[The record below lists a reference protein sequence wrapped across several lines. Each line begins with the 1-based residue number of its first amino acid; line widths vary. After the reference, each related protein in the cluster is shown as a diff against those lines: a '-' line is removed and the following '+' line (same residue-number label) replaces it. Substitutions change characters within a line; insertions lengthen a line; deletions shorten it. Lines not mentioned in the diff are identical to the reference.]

1 VSRFDDHEG
10 EMLSTLSDDD
20 IERVLS
26 GARPESDEAARLA
39 AFMDLIRADGV
50 SAPSETAVAR
60 VATQAARLARSTS
73 GPSVVSDAR
82 LRGRWVGSRFRPQIA
97 AAATAVLLLGGTT
110 GVAVAA
116 NSAVPGDP
124 LYGIDRALEQI
135 GIGAGHGQERLAE
148 ATVLLS
154 DGQVRQALKQAA
166 QALDEATGAG
176 DGFDDLEAARAALV
190 EAAERLPETSLGDA
204 NELLIRDNVSTLLD
218 YLRENLGKR
227 VGADGNEFGQGVA
240 DLARG
245 ISSEGDRPD
254 PMPKPAED
262 NRESND
268 EVDGPPDD
276 APGNGNGNGG
286 ENGSGNG
293 GENGN
298 GNGGENGNGNG
309 PPDGSPSETA
319 PGRGGRP

>member
-1 VSRFDDHEG
+1 VSHFDDYGG

-20 IERVLS
+20 IERLLS
-26 GARPESDEAARLA
+26 GARPESDEASRFVVLI
-39 AFMDLIRADGV
+39 DLIRAEGAY
-50 SAPSETAVAR
+50 APSETVVAR
-60 VATQAARLARSTS
+60 IATEAAKLARSTS
-73 GPSVVSDAR
+73 SPSVVAAA
-82 LRGRWVGSRFRPQIA
+82 RPQGRRAGLRFQPQLAVA
-97 AAATAVLLLGGTT
+97 AAAILLLCGAT

-116 NSAVPGDP
+116 NSAAPGDS
-124 LYGIDRALEQI
+124 LYGIDRALEKI
-135 GIGAGHGQERLAE
+135 GIGAGHVAERLDE
-148 ATVLLS
+148 AIVLLS
-154 DGQVRQALKQAA
+154 EGKVRQALKQAA

-245 ISSEGDRPD
+245 ISSEGDGAD
-254 PMPKPAED
+254 PTPKPAED
-262 NRESND
+262 NGKNDD
-268 EVDGPPDD
+268 EVGRPPVG
-276 APGNGNGNGG
+276 APGNGIGNGAG
-286 ENGSGNG
+286 GGNG
-293 GENGN
+293 E
-298 GNGGENGNGNG
+298 GNG

-319 PGRGGRP
+319 PDQGEKP

>member
-1 VSRFDDHEG
+1 MSRFDDHEG

-26 GARPESDEAARLA
+26 GTRPESDEAAQLA
-39 AFMDLIRADGV
+39 AFIDLIRADGV
-50 SAPSETAVAR
+50 PAPSETAVAQL
-60 VATQAARLARSTS
+60 ASQAARLARSTS
-73 GPSVVSDAR
+73 GPSVVSDVR
-82 LRGRWVGSRFRPQIA
+82 LRGRWVGSRFRPQLA

-116 NSAVPGDP
+116 NSAAPGDP

-166 QALDEATGAG
+166 QALDQVAGEAES
-176 DGFDDLEAARAALV
+176 FDDLDAVRAAI
-190 EAAERLPETSLGDA
+190 AESAESLPEAGRGDGSQA
-204 NELLIRDNVSTLLD
+204 LVLDNVTTLLD
-218 YLRENLGKR
+218 YMRENLGKG
-227 VGADGNEFGQGVA
+227 VGVDGDDFGQGVA

-245 ISSEGDRPD
+245 ITSEEDGPD
-254 PMPKPAED
+254 PTPKPAED
-262 NRESND
+262 KRESND
-268 EVDGPPDD
+268 EVDDPPDD

-286 ENGSGNG
+286 ENG
-293 GENGN
+293 NGN
-298 GNGGENGNGNG
+298 GAENGNGNG

-319 PGRGGRP
+319 PGQSGRP